1 MKLGARKE
9 ILNVL
14 NITKVILGPNFAP
27 NISTFFDPLLIFWD
41 GGSIHIAVRP
51 LNNILLNS

>member
-27 NISTFFDPLLIFWD
+27 NISTVFDPFLFIFWD
-41 GGSIHIAVRP
+41 RGIIHIEVLP
-51 LNNILLNS
+51 L